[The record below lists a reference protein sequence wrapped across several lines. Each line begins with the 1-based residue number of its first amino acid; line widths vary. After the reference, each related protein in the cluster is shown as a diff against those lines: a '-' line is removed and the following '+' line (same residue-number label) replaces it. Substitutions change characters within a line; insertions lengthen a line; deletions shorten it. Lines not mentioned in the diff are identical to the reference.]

1 MARLFDSTSDESKR
15 IAAIQRLLAAAFARG
30 YKVLYNLDDSADY
43 KNFMWAKRLR
53 GCAPLFLVK
62 NDIDDRDAVSV
73 GAIVKYTYNRS
84 PRTMIVWDEG
94 SPQ

>member
-1 MARLFDSTSDESKR
+1 MAGPFDVSTNEAER
-15 IAAIQRLLAAAFARG
+15 RAAIQRALAAAFARG